1 MQIVISEKT
10 TVTKNIFFVIALYI
24 SLELSYLLNI
34 PYILQLIELNEKEE
48 QSFPKMS
55 YRFTNYDEIDLQA
68 PGTIYGQYE
77 IC

>member
-10 TVTKNIFFVIALYI
+10 TVTKNISFVIALYI
-24 SLELSYLLNI
+24 SLELSYWLNI